1 MEKLKYWETVLP
13 GWGVTFH
20 QDVQCFTNVT
30 KGNPTSEC
38 PFLPGTAAVW
48 TKRGRPECWDGNWG
62 LAPWQ
67 EHRTWRQTT
76 CVWISVQPHSSF
88 MTLGKNK
95 TKKHKPQIFTLL
107 ICRMRRLREMTSFT
121 EAEGGSGSEPW
132 GCVTGLLQLTMP
144 LSSASSAS
152 LTS

>member
-1 MEKLKYWETVLP
+1 MFLIESRIQSLLNNDYFWPLGVLIIINGKPLKDCSTKNYVILKSHGFCSFNFATEITLKSFL
-13 GWGVTFH
+13 FH
-20 QDVQCFTNVT
+20 RKSCFLQIF
-30 KGNPTSEC
+30 P
-38 PFLPGTAAVW
+38 
-48 TKRGRPECWDGNWG
+48 
-62 LAPWQ
+62 
-67 EHRTWRQTT
+67 H
-76 CVWISVQPHSSF
+76 CVF